1 MQIII
6 GTTPDRS
13 NWLAECAASIGRP
26 FIAVSN
32 YGYELGKIRWV
43 MENTNIER
51 FLFLQ
56 DSVIIKSEG
65 FWDLLDAYQG
75 SVSIN
80 QDPTYYGS
88 YLGVYER
95 SILKHLDLP
104 VMETKRD
111 AVTHEVDWARRY
123 IQVGGTVPV
132 MFPDLRD
139 GEKFELHE
147 GRMNMII
154 ENDYI
159 KKYKGTWSYDQL

>member
-1 MQIII
+1 MQIVI
-6 GTTPDRS
+6 GTTPDRVD
-13 NWLAECAASIGRP
+13 WLTDCARSIGRP
-26 FIAVSN
+26 FIVVSN

-43 MENTNIER
+43 VENTTIER

-56 DSVIIKSEG
+56 DSVVIKSDK
-65 FWDLLDAYQG
+65 FWDLLEGYSG

-95 SILKHLDLP
+95 SVLQRMDLP
-104 VMETKRD
+104 IMESKRD

-123 IQVGGTVPV
+123 IQVHGPVPV

-139 GEKFELHE
+139 GENFEVYQ
-147 GRMNMII
+147 GRMNMVI
-154 ENDYI
+154 ENDYL

>member
-1 MQIII
+1 VQIVI

-56 DSVIIKSEG
+56 DSVIIKSDA
-65 FWDLLDAYQG
+65 FWDLLEGYDG

-88 YLGVYER
+88 YMGVYER
-95 SILKHLDLP
+95 AILKHLDLP

-123 IQVGGTVPV
+123 IQVGGIVPV
-132 MFPDLRD
+132 MFPTLRD
-139 GEKFELHE
+139 GEEFEVHH
-147 GRMNMII
+147 GRMNMVI